1 MDIFDYYKNL
11 FLKIIK
17 DIPIDKLIIKKIT
30 VETPKQKIFGDIS
43 FNAPLILAS
52 SLKKQP
58 MQLANEIKELI
69 QAANNDFEKI
79 EVAKPGF
86 INFTFKKEIF
96 LKFIKKIDKNYGKP
110 AYIKSNKINIEFV
123 SANPTGPL
131 HVGHCRGA
139 IFGDVLSNFLKFYG
153 HNVVKEYYIN
163 DYGNQIYLFVKSVY
177 FRIIELQKG
186 KIFPED
192 QDLYPGEYIIDI
204 AKDVLKK
211 IKNQNLSSFD
221 ETISILTP
229 YAIKSALDIIKK
241 DLDLMGIVHDSFV
254 SESDIVNRDILSEAI
269 DKLKNKGD
277 VYTGVLPKPKGDVED
292 WEPREQLLFKS
303 SKYGDDVDRAL
314 QKSDNTWTYFANDVA
329 YHYDKLKRNFDHYIN
344 ILGADH
350 AGYVK
355 RLSSAVNALNNNKTF
370 SIKLSQIV
378 KLYRSGKPFKMSK
391 RAGDFILAKDLI
403 DAVGKDSV
411 RFMMI
416 YRSSNS
422 QLDFDFDVVTDTSKD
437 NPIFYVQYACARI
450 NSLFDKSNFNIEKPI
465 TDAKLENLKYNTEF
479 NLIKK
484 IAEWPKIVN
493 LCYQNLEVH
502 YIPYYLYELSSEF
515 HTFWNAGKENEDLK
529 IIGHSDKELI
539 NSRLYLLQKLY
550 LVLTIGLK
558 ILDVKVLKKM

>member
-1 MDIFDYYKNL
+1 MNIFDYYKNL

-96 LKFIKKIDKNYGKP
+96 LKFIKIIDKNYGKP
-110 AYIKSNKINIEFV
+110 ASTKSNKINIEFV

-186 KIFPED
+186 KTFPED
-192 QDLYPGEYIIDI
+192 QGLYPGKYIIDI

-211 IKNQNLSSFD
+211 IKNENISSFD

-241 DLDLMGIVHDSFV
+241 DLDLMGIVHDNFV

-269 DKLKNKGD
+269 EKLKNKGD
-277 VYTGVLPKPKGDVED
+277 VYTGVLPKPKGDAED

-378 KLYRSGKPFKMSK
+378 KLYKSGKPFRMSK

-403 DAVGKDSV
+403 DAVGKDSA
-411 RFMMI
+411 RFMMV

-422 QLDFDFDVVTDTSKD
+422 QLDFDFDLVTDTSKD

-465 TDAKLENLKYNTEF
+465 TDAKLENLKYETEF

-484 IAEWPKIVN
+484 IVEWPKIVN

-515 HTFWNAGKENEDLK
+515 HTYWNAGKENDDLK

-550 LVLTIGLK
+550 LVLTIGLN

>member
-52 SLKKQP
+52 LLKKQP

-378 KLYRSGKPFKMSK
+378 KLYKSGKPFKMSK

-484 IAEWPKIVN
+484 IVEWPKIVN

>member
-378 KLYRSGKPFKMSK
+378 KLYKSGKPFKMSK

-484 IAEWPKIVN
+484 IVEWPKIVN

-515 HTFWNAGKENEDLK
+515 HTFWNAGK
-529 IIGHSDKELI
+529 
-539 NSRLYLLQKLY
+539 
-550 LVLTIGLK
+550 
-558 ILDVKVLKKM
+558 